1 MEDSSMQQDIPC
13 ALLRFCRRASDCEAS
28 EQGGRPNP
36 YGILALSHL
45 ETVSIRSHWP
55 EPLSPHMKF
64 AQGRTSFCYYIT
76 LR

>member
-1 MEDSSMQQDIPC
+1 MEDSSNKTD
-13 ALLRFCRRASDCEAS
+13 LVRFCRRASDREVS

-55 EPLSPHMKF
+55 EPLFPHMKF
-64 AQGRTSFCYYIT
+64 TQGTTSFCFYIT